1 MFKRGYRDSRSIA
14 PIKEDLAAGLILL
27 SGWDKKSTFLDL
39 FCGSGTLLIEAT
51 MIAYNIAPNLKRE
64 EFGFFNWKN
73 FDKDLFEKVKE
84 IVSNHFKEEYEYL
97 VGNFS
102 GNNQAKSA
110 KNGSFVKNNEVID
123 YLSK

>member
-1 MFKRGYRDSRSIA
+1 MDTK
-14 PIKEDLAAGLILL
+14 L
-27 SGWDKKSTFLDL
+27 WDKL
-39 FCGSGTLLIEAT
+39 FKE
-51 MIAYNIAPNLKRE
+51 LK
-64 EFGFFNWKN
+64 N
-73 FDKDLFEKVKE
+73 DKDLFEKVKE